1 MKNHIKAALVGK
13 ILFACIIVAGCSS
26 TKPIPVRI
34 LKPATVT
41 MPGIK
46 SISIINFEVTEG
58 LDKMSGIEAAR
69 KLNAALVANGHF
81 EMVEGW
87 KAKAA
92 LSAIAEEEGREIA
105 ALGVTDYQKVGK
117 EIGADAVIFGSVGI
131 HSSNDTWKKSKREI
145 KEKVDGKTQKRKI
158 EEAVVTRTARVG
170 ITFRVVDVQKGTVL
184 ASLSETAEAKD
195 VKAQEIEEKSG
206 FLGGISKLRGALG
219 KEASP
224 EEKAKALATANL
236 LPPNILFDRA
246 LANLSDIIV
255 QNIAPHYVDESRI
268 IQKGKH
274 QLMKSGY
281 NFAIRDLW
289 DDSKEAWLSVT
300 ENSGATSDH
309 PQAWYN
315 LGVYHELEGNLDEAE
330 KNFKTAYGLKP
341 EELYLDAK
349 ARIRK
354 RKEEMERLQEQKIN

>member
-1 MKNHIKAALVGK
+1 MKNRVSMLLVQN
-13 ILFACIIVAGCSS
+13 IFFACILAAGCSS

-34 LKPATVT
+34 LKPAAVT

-46 SISIINFEVTEG
+46 SISVIDFDVADG
-58 LDKMSGIEAAR
+58 LDPMSGAEATR
-69 KLNAALVANGHF
+69 KLNAGLVANGHF
-81 EMVEGW
+81 EIVEGW

-92 LSAIAEEEGREIA
+92 LAELAEQEGREIA
-105 ALGVTDYQKVGK
+105 ALGVTEYQKVGK

-131 HSSNDTWKKSKREI
+131 YSSNDTWEKRKREI

-158 EEAVVTRTARVG
+158 NESVVTRTARVG
-170 ITFRVVDVQKGTVL
+170 ITFRVVDVEKGIVL
-184 ASLSETAEAKD
+184 ASLSKTAEAED

-206 FLGGISKLRGALG
+206 FFGAISKVKEALG

-224 EEKAKALATANL
+224 EEQARQLATANL

-246 LANLSDIIV
+246 LTNLAGVIV
-255 QNIAPHYVDESRI
+255 ENIAPHYVDESRI
-268 IQKGKH
+268 ILKGKH

-281 NFAIRDLW
+281 DFAIRDLW
-289 DDSKEAWLSVT
+289 DDSKEAWENVT
-300 ENSGATSDH
+300 ENSAAASDH

-330 KNFKTAYGLKP
+330 KSFKKAYNLKSD
-341 EELYLDAK
+341 ELYLDAK
-349 ARIRK
+349 ARIKK
-354 RKEEMERLQEQKIN
+354 RKEEMAKLKEQLN